1 MNVASLPPPANPTAN
16 PSTSNLVV
24 TPSAGA
30 AGSTSTQGESLQVK
44 AAPAGL
50 QMDPAKVATPAK
62 VEAPKVETPKVDPL
76 AAAKAVAAAKR
87 GAVRYREQAARQIAQ
102 TESRASQTAAQ
113 LAIRDAEA
121 KSAQAQLDAIKKDP
135 LAALKTLGI
144 SKEDLYRSAVLDG
157 TPEAQLAQLRKE
169 VQEEREALRKDR
181 ETEKAAREHATRQA
195 KQTAAESAFLGA
207 AQDATAYPHLA
218 GEPGRVVLL
227 VAKDM
232 LEGAVKRGVDVSG
245 FTDAEILSALDKYY
259 AGHKKAAETPSAAAP
274 PGAKESGNQAPPRT
288 ISNDLASSSFSQP
301 GKAPSAATD
310 DWGNRKHLAGMIKG
324 RFKRSA

>member
-135 LAALKTLGI
+135 LAALKMLGI

-169 VQEEREALRKDR
+169 VQEEREAR
-181 ETEKAAREHATRQA
+181 ETEKAAREHAKRQA

-288 ISNDLASSSFSQP
+288 VTNDLASSSFSRA
-301 GKAPSAATD
+301 GKAPSAAQD
-310 DWGNRKHLAGMIKG
+310 DWGNRKHLAAMIKG
-324 RFKRSA
+324 RFTRSA

>member
-181 ETEKAAREHATRQA
+181 ETERAARDKQA
-195 KQTAAESAFLGA
+195 LSERVANAEKAYLA
-207 AQDATAYPHLA
+207 DARDPAAYPHIQGL
-218 GEPGRVVLL
+218 PDHVLL
-227 VAKDM
+227 LVTKDM
-232 LEGAVKRGVDVSG
+232 LDNARKRGVNVSG
-245 FTDAEILSALDKYY
+245 FTHPELLGAVDKYFES
-259 AGHKKAAETPSAAAP
+259 HKKTAETPSAAAP

-288 ISNDLASSSFSQP
+288 VTNDLASSSFSRA
-301 GKAPSAATD
+301 GKAPSAAQD
-310 DWGNRKHLAGMIKG
+310 DWGNRKHLAAMIKG
-324 RFKRSA
+324 RFTRSA